1 MNIWRRRQNIVESGV
16 RRRVKSKMVSRSVD
30 DELVKRRQRRVKRN
44 MKGRDRC
51 LCLGCHQYEMSLVLG
66 RNFCKIEV

>member
-30 DELVKRRQRRVKRN
+30 DELVKRRQRGGGVKRN
-44 MKGRDRC
+44 MKRR
-51 LCLGCHQYEMSLVLG
+51 V
-66 RNFCKIEV
+66 R